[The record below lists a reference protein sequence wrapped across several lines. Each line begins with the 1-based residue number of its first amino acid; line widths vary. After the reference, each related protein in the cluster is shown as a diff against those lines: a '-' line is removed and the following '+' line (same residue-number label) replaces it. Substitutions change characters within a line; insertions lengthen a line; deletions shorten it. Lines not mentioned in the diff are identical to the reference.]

1 MTAIATTTA
10 EVEAILDWPDAAAEP
25 LDLDEEK
32 VFASIALGR
41 RLTALGGT
49 IEDQLVSNPCDI
61 SRVIDLMSIYSELGE
76 HYTLGKV
83 SSAAIYTWLVF
94 KLDPLA
100 CAADDAERI
109 SGILRN
115 TVDRLIEVVNGVER
129 EAEAVFE

>member
-1 MTAIATTTA
+1 MTVVTTTA
-10 EVEAILDWPDAAAEP
+10 AEASLDWPESEAEP

-32 VFASIALGR
+32 VLASMALGR
-41 RLTALGGT
+41 RLAALGGA
-49 IEDQLVSNPCDI
+49 IEDELASNPCDI
-61 SRVIDLMSIYSELGE
+61 SRVIDLMSIYGELGE

-94 KLDPLA
+94 KLDPLG

-115 TVDRLIEVVNGVER
+115 TVDRLIEVAGGVER
-129 EAEAVFE
+129 EAEAVFG